1 MKNLLIVSALITL
14 FMTAIKAQTTTSD
27 IQGIEATINN
37 YFDGLGN
44 HIPASLKK
52 AFHPTA
58 TMKFINDDG
67 KYAEVN
73 ALEALVGYVESSP
86 VAKMTPQIMSINIA
100 GNVANAQLEL
110 EYDTFFY
117 IDMMNMLKIDGE
129 WKIVSKIYSQKNK

>member
-1 MKNLLIVSALITL
+1 MKYLLIITTLITL
-14 FMTAIKAQTTTSD
+14 FMTQIKAQITTSD
-27 IQGIEATINN
+27 IQGIESTIHN

-44 HIPASLKK
+44 HVPESLEK

-58 TMKFINDDG
+58 TMKFINDG

-73 ALEALVGYVESSP
+73 ALKALVGHVEANP
-86 VAKMTPQIMSINIA
+86 VVKMIPQIMSINVS
-100 GNVANAQLEL
+100 GNAANAQLEL

-129 WKIVSKIYSQKNK
+129 WKIVSKIFYQKNK

>member
-1 MKNLLIVSALITL
+1 
-14 FMTAIKAQTTTSD
+14 MTEVKAQTTTSD
-27 IQGIEATINN
+27 IQLIETTINN

-44 HIPASLKK
+44 HVSESLKK

-58 TMKFINDDG
+58 TMKFINDG

-73 ALEALVGYVESSP
+73 ALEALIGHVESNP
-86 VAKMTPQIMSINIA
+86 VVKMTPQIMSINIA
-100 GNVANAQLEL
+100 GNAANARLEL

-129 WKIVSKIYSQKNK
+129 WKIVSKIFHQKNK